1 MTINGDGKGS
11 LPIKHE
17 GTAVKD
23 VDSSDIDELKNLVH
37 NKLVITEARLQKP
50 PKTKKRKL
58 AKSRFRGSKISSEY
72 DTITI
77 ISFDDDDIDIMEHST
92 SKYNVNNVIF
102 ISSDDDEIDETKES
116 TKDNNA

>member
-50 PKTKKRKL
+50 PKTMKRKL
-58 AKSRFRGSKISSEY
+58 AKSRFRRSKISSE
-72 DTITI
+72 TITI
-77 ISFDDDDIDIMEHST
+77 ISFDDDDNIDIMEHST